1 MKTLATLALTLTLF
15 ACGGSQEPSS
25 PPADRAQ
32 IEHPYGVVSSDPSV
46 QYFHDAL
53 SAAGD
58 DLTGEFGTYLSMLD
72 MNPRDLQQDDPKH
85 AHDVVLEKVRAV
97 EDPVQRARMMLVFF
111 NRAEAP

>member
-15 ACGGSQEPSS
+15 ACGGSQERSS
-25 PPADRAQ
+25 PPSDSAQ
-32 IEHPYGVVSSDPSV
+32 VEHPYGVVSSDPAV

-58 DLTGEFGTYLSMLD
+58 DLTGDFGTYLSMLD

-85 AHDVVLEKVRAV
+85 AHDVVLDKVRTV
-97 EDPVQRARMMLVFF
+97 DDPALRARMMQVFF
-111 NRAEAP
+111 NRAE